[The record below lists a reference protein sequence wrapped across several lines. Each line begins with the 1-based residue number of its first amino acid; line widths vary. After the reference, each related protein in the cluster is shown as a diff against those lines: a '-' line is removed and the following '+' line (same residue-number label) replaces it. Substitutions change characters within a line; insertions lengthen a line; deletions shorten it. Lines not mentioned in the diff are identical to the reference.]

1 MIARTPEEFR
11 ESGVEIYTKHE
22 VIDVDFLN
30 KKIKVK
36 NIVTNEILEDS
47 YDKLMIASG
56 ARAIIPPIK
65 NIDLEFIPLLYSYI
79 IATIQN
85 IDLLQFFV
93 VTTGYSILLYLL
105 YDYRKITNISFIPFL
120 GIVLFTI
127 FGFHALYFIS
137 GLYFYIAIIIFTL
150 AFYYNYIKK
159 GNTIIV
165 YILYFISLFI
175 HNAMFFPIA
184 ILIIYKIFK
193 NQFNAKS
200 ILVCIFIFGLAG
212 YILNFISSTIDIHIL
227 NSLTDTY
234 NAYIKSDD
242 QMHKYYSGNALYIE
256 ITKLIITILC
266 ILIQKERKKTS
277 EINGFIL
284 LLSISTLIMIPQS
297 IVMVRFIMLIQFIGI
312 VPMIDCLKNLTK
324 NKLILLFI
332 ILALSS
338 IYIYYFYH
346 ILSPENFGNFF
357 TEKIYDNIFSIFT
370 K

>member
-1 MIARTPEEFR
+1 MLFR
-11 ESGVEIYTKHE
+11 
-22 VIDVDFLN
+22 
-30 KKIKVK
+30 
-36 NIVTNEILEDS
+36 
-47 YDKLMIASG
+47 
-56 ARAIIPPIK
+56 
-65 NIDLEFIPLLYSYI
+65 
-79 IATIQN
+79 
-85 IDLLQFFV
+85 
-93 VTTGYSILLYLL
+93 
-105 YDYRKITNISFIPFL
+105 
-120 GIVLFTI
+120 
-127 FGFHALYFIS
+127 
-137 GLYFYIAIIIFTL
+137 
-150 AFYYNYIKK
+150 
-159 GNTIIV
+159 
-165 YILYFISLFI
+165 
-175 HNAMFFPIA
+175 
-184 ILIIYKIFK
+184 
-193 NQFNAKS
+193 
-200 ILVCIFIFGLAG
+200 
-212 YILNFISSTIDIHIL
+212 
-227 NSLTDTY
+227 
-234 NAYIKSDD
+234 
-242 QMHKYYSGNALYIE
+242 SGNALYIE